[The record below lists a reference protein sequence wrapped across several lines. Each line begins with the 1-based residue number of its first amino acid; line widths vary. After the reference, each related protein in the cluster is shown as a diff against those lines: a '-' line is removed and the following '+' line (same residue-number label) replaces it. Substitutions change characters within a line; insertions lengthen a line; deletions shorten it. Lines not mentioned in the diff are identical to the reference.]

1 MNGTSTA
8 RVKVE
13 AGGTGVVSHV
23 GLHALG
29 SFADRLGLGD
39 ALSSA
44 IPQPPTLLHDRGKVL
59 VEAALVLAG
68 GGESCADIEHLRAE
82 AALFGFVASDS
93 TLHRSIYE
101 INAKTRAAIATEM
114 ASVRAQVWERSAT
127 TKAGPVF
134 LDIDASLVEIHSE
147 NKEQAA
153 PTYKGGFG
161 FHPMFCFADATG
173 EALSGVLRPGNAGS
187 NTAADHVRVLDEAI
201 SQLPGDVQAGHHVGD
216 DASLVR
222 REVVCRTD
230 SGGTTAAFTTAL
242 RARNIGFLTS
252 AMTNDQVQAAI
263 FDAEG
268 IEEVW
273 VPALG
278 KDGEE
283 RDGSSVCEL
292 TSLVSLSALP
302 SGTRLIVR
310 REPLHPGAQRSLF
323 PSLEYRYWGFY
334 TDCEGEPAELDL
346 MMRAHAHV
354 ENHIARLKDSGLC
367 RFPFSSFEANAN
379 WMAVVMLSADLVRWF
394 QLLCCD
400 GYWSCARPK
409 ALRWGLFHAPG
420 RIVRTARRSIVRILE
435 HWPQASILL
444 RAYRHIEAIT

>member
-1 MNGTSTA
+1 LPA
-8 RVKVE
+8 
-13 AGGTGVVSHV
+13 A
-23 GLHALG
+23 
-29 SFADRLGLGD
+29 
-39 ALSSA
+39 
-44 IPQPPTLLHDRGKVL
+44 PQPPPPTIRSDDWL
-59 VEAALVLAG
+59 AQLAG
-68 GGESCADIEHLRAE
+68 PDLPSAE
-82 AALFGFVASDS
+82 
-93 TLHRSIYE
+93 
-101 INAKTRAAIATEM
+101 N
-114 ASVRAQVWERSAT
+114 
-127 TKAGPVF
+127 
-134 LDIDASLVEIHSE
+134 
-147 NKEQAA
+147 
-153 PTYKGGFG
+153 KGGFG

-173 EALSGVLRPGNAGS
+173 EAISGVLRPGNAGS

-201 SQLPGDVQAGHHVGD
+201 SQLPDDVQAGHHVGEN
-216 DASLVR
+216 ASLVR

-230 SGGTTAAFTTAL
+230 SGGTTAAFTAAL
-242 RARNIGFLTS
+242 RARNVAFFTS
-252 AMTNDQVQAAI
+252 AMTND
-263 FDAEG
+263 
-268 IEEVW
+268 
-273 VPALG
+273 
-278 KDGEE
+278 EE

-292 TSLVSLSALP
+292 TSLLSLSALP

-346 MMRAHAHV
+346 IMRAHAHV

-367 RFPFSSFEANAN
+367 RFPFSSFAANAN

-420 RIVRTARRSIVRILE
+420 RIVRTGRRSIVRILE
-435 HWPQASILL
+435 HWPQAGILL